1 MPKRGIQLILYWSQ
15 EQGVAGGIFQMDELE
30 LNGGCA
36 CGSIRYECKST
47 PILTY
52 KCHCR
57 DCQRGSGCGYLAF
70 LWVHSDKL
78 HLTSNQ
84 PRYYAVHGESGR
96 ELKRGFCPE
105 CGSNVLVQPSVPF
118 LTFIVAS
125 SLDDPSIFEPQL
137 ELWTSSAQPWDMLD
151 TSLRHFDQQFTD
163 EELGQLA
170 HF

>member
-1 MPKRGIQLILYWSQ
+1 
-15 EQGVAGGIFQMDELE
+15 MDELK

-36 CGSIRYECKST
+36 CGSIRYECESK

-57 DCQRGSGCGYLAF
+57 DCQRASGGGYLAF

-78 HLTSNQ
+78 HLTAKQ

-96 ELKRGFCPE
+96 DLKRGFCPE
-105 CGSNVLVQPSVPF
+105 CGSNVLLQPSVPF

-137 ELWTSSAQPWDMLD
+137 ELWTSSAQPWDTLD

-163 EELGQLA
+163 EELRQLA